1 MSDIPQNDAVEPGTD
16 VAVADSND
24 LSALRNLY
32 DPALDFRK
40 LALEAA
46 YFSRGFRLVDK
57 ADLIGVPFIVINVTY
72 REGFLSPD
80 KKVLG
85 DYVSL
90 ECVVADSDT
99 LSAPQ
104 VRSLMR
110 SLRADKGEL
119 LAVYPNEP
127 VVINDGGTG
136 IRRTITQVLMDDG
149 LIDPGGSADDPRRA
163 DRPFSQWKAG
173 ADLAQYGIEADSNGR
188 KFRYVAMRGL
198 RVSEYESEYGPAVTY
213 YFG

>member
-1 MSDIPQNDAVEPGTD
+1 MSESVPDGAVDPGTD
-16 VAVADSND
+16 VAVAQGDE

-32 DPALDFRK
+32 DPSLDFRK

-46 YFSRGFRLVDK
+46 YFSRGFRLVEK
-57 ADLIGVPFIVINVTY
+57 AELIGVPFIVINATY

-90 ECVVADSDT
+90 ECVVADRDT
-99 LSAPQ
+99 LDSPQ
-104 VRSLMR
+104 VRALMR
-110 SLRADKGEL
+110 TTRPDKGDL
-119 LAVYPNEP
+119 LTVYPNEP

-136 IRRTITQVLMDDG
+136 IRRAITELLIEDG
-149 LIDPGGSADDPRRA
+149 MVDPGGDKNDPRRA
-163 DRPFSQWKAG
+163 DRPFSQWKSG
-173 ADLAQYGIEADSNGR
+173 ADQAQYGIEADSQGR

-198 RVSEYESEYGPAVTY
+198 RVSEYESDFGPATTY